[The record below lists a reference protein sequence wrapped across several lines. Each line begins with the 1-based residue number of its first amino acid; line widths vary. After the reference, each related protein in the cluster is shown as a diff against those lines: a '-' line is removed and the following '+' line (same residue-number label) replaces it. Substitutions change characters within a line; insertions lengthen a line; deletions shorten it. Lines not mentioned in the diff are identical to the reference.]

1 MCQHPQ
7 MRRFC
12 KLPLDKR
19 AYIISSNESHPVL
32 AEKFGVH
39 PKTIARIKRESIEE
53 EDVALFNERKIL
65 AAAKAREQA
74 RVERRNREL
83 ALRKKLRAEINQMRW
98 VA

>member
-1 MCQHPQ
+1 

-12 KLPLDKR
+12 KVALDKR
-19 AYIISSNESHPVL
+19 AYIISSNEPHPVL

-39 PKTIARIKRESIEE
+39 VKTIARIKRESIEE

-65 AAAKAREQA
+65 AAAKEREAKREARRQ
-74 RVERRNREL
+74 REK
-83 ALRKKLRAEINQMRW
+83 ALRKKLTAEIKQLRW